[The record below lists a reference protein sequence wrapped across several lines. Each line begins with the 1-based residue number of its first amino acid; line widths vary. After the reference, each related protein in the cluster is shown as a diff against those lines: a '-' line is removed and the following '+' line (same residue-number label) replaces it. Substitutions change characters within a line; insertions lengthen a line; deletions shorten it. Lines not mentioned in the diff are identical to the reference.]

1 MSALIYA
8 DGSKSIGLGHLMR
21 MRTLALGMPCQVRIL
36 TATSDLALKVFA
48 DTALTVTDVSGGD
61 IETSIVAAAQGAAL
75 VILDPPFF
83 PNQPDASS
91 GPAWRRLVDKLRKA
105 GAAVARFTDEEQPTA
120 HYCDVVINGYPLA
133 HEFSGAYFEAG
144 ARVVLAGPQYFLI
157 DSSHAQAS
165 AIKGGIFVCFGG
177 SDQNDLLLRF
187 LPALKSLAL
196 DYPVEI
202 VAGLTSSLVADMA
215 GDALV
220 HAYLRPI
227 DFAGRLKGARMALTA
242 SGNVLFERVFH
253 RTPGISVAQFERQDR
268 YGQAFNTFGTTMHL
282 GLGENI
288 SVAHMKDILSDFY
301 LDREYQERQKQAAN
315 CIDMLAGYE
324 EIQNILSNLATKG
337 RVSDVG

>member
-21 MRTLALGMPCQVRIL
+21 MRTLALGMQCKVRIL
-36 TATSDLALKVFA
+36 TSTPDLALKVFA

-61 IETSIVAAAQGAAL
+61 IATSIVAAAQGAAL
-75 VILDPPFF
+75 AILDPPFF

-91 GPAWRRLVDKLRKA
+91 GPAWLRLVDKLRTA
-105 GAAVARFTDEEQPTA
+105 GTAVARFTDEEQPTA

-133 HEFSGAYFEAG
+133 PDFSGAYFDTG

-157 DSSHAQAS
+157 DSSHVQAS

-177 SDQNDLLLRF
+177 SDQNNLLLRF
-187 LPALKSLAL
+187 LPALKVLAL

-202 VAGLTSSLVADMA
+202 VAGPASSLVAEMA

-253 RTPGISVAQFERQDR
+253 RTSGISVAQFERQER
-268 YGQAFNTFGTTMHL
+268 YGRAFEALGTTTHI
-282 GLGENI
+282 GIGTSI
-288 SVAHMKDILSDFY
+288 SPTYLRGFVSDFY
-301 LDREYQERQKQAAN
+301 NDREQHNRQFFAAKH
-315 CIDMLAGYE
+315 IDMAAGSRK
-324 EIQNILSNLATKG
+324 IHDVLSNLIQGKN
-337 RVSDVG
+337 